1 MQESRRKK
9 MAVGTGMGTDDH
21 TTDTREGLTGEQ
33 KEQITR
39 ARRPME
45 IANSFRLFFLLVA
58 VILLVFVYF
67 GGKLWTGAAWF
78 DNAVQSIYNF
88 LLWDILLMLLST
100 FIKFFFAAKYN
111 KVVKHL

>member
-1 MQESRRKK
+1 
-9 MAVGTGMGTDDH
+9 MAVGTGMGTNSGAA
-21 TTDTREGLTGEQ
+21 EKESALTKEQ
-33 KEQITR
+33 KIQV
-39 ARRPME
+39 AKAKRPME
-45 IANSFRLFFLLVA
+45 IANSFRLFFLFVA
-58 VILLVFVYF
+58 VILLLFVYF
-67 GGKLWTGAAWF
+67 GGKLWTGVAWY

>member
-1 MQESRRKK
+1 
-9 MAVGTGMGTDDH
+9 MAVGTGMGAGSAGA
-21 TTDTREGLTGEQ
+21 EKAQSALTEEQ
-33 KEQITR
+33 KKQVMK

-45 IANSFRLFFLLVA
+45 IANSFRLFFLFLA

-67 GGKLWTGAAWF
+67 GGKLFSGAAWY
-78 DNAVQSIYNF
+78 DNMVQSIYSF

-100 FIKFFFAAKYN
+100 FIKFFFAARYN

>member
-1 MQESRRKK
+1 
-9 MAVGTGMGTDDH
+9 MAVGTGMGTNGNAAEKG
-21 TTDTREGLTGEQ
+21 TSALSQEQ
-33 KEQITR
+33 KMKL
-39 ARRPME
+39 AKAKRPME
-45 IANSFRLFFLLVA
+45 IANSFRLFFLFVA
-58 VILLVFVYF
+58 VIFLLFVYF
-67 GGKLWTGAAWF
+67 GGKLWTGVSWY

>member
-1 MQESRRKK
+1 MQENRGKK
-9 MAVGTGMGTDDH
+9 RAAGTGSYTA
-21 TTDTREGLTGEQ
+21 DTGEGLTKEQ
-33 KEQITR
+33 KEQAAK
-39 ARRPME
+39 ARKPME

-67 GGKLWTGAAWF
+67 GGKLWTGTAWF

-100 FIKFFFAAKYN
+100 FIKFFFAARYN
-111 KVVKHL
+111 KVVKRL

>member
-1 MQESRRKK
+1 
-9 MAVGTGMGTDDH
+9 MAVGTGMGTESKSADK
-21 TTDTREGLTGEQ
+21 ENSLS
-33 KEQITR
+33 KEQR
-39 ARRPME
+39 EKVVKAKKPME
-45 IANSFRLFFLLVA
+45 IANSFRLFFLFMA

-67 GGKLWTGAAWF
+67 GGKFWTGVSWY

-100 FIKFFFAAKYN
+100 FIKFFFAARYN

>member
-1 MQESRRKK
+1 
-9 MAVGTGMGTDDH
+9 MAVGTGMGNNGTKQA
-21 TTDTREGLTGEQ
+21 ESELTKEQ
-33 KEQITR
+33 KEKVAK

-45 IANSFRLFFLLVA
+45 IANSFRLFFLFIA
-58 VILLVFVYF
+58 VILLLFVYF
-67 GGKLWTGAAWF
+67 GGKIWTGAAWY

-100 FIKFFFAAKYN
+100 FIKFFFVAKYN